1 MIGYFEYMIGYLV
14 FNWYLMN
21 FIGLDSMQ
29 AYQNMWQQDL
39 SSGELQVRT
48 TITNLLPQLSE
59 HRGERLQNCVD
70 CVG

>member
-1 MIGYFEYMIGYLV
+1 
-14 FNWYLMN
+14 MN